1 VAAPVPPGTATA
13 PEAISPEK
21 AALLAKGIP
30 ELEAEFQRATVLSG
44 LPRDRIELALREY
57 HLALDAVPAGQD
69 PAEFRRSLL
78 VDLIVTWRQ
87 HRGEVAPA
95 DRRIDE
101 LEAIFLTMPSSY
113 DVSARREL
121 LLQLKTATAGQP
133 NADELVY
140 ARLIEWIA
148 GYGESDEPIEIIDDE
163 HTD

>member
-1 VAAPVPPGTATA
+1 
-13 PEAISPEK
+13 SPEK
-21 AALLAKGIP
+21 AALRTKAIP

-44 LPRDRIELALREY
+44 LSRDRIELALREY
-57 HLALDAVPAGQD
+57 QLALDNVPAGQD
-69 PAEFRRSLL
+69 AAEFRRSLL

-87 HRGEVAPA
+87 HRGARAPD

-113 DVSARREL
+113 DVAARREL
-121 LLQLKTATAGQP
+121 LLSLKTATAGQP
-133 NADELVY
+133 DADELVY